1 MALNTL
7 KGLYGTRSPLYVT
20 WSGTSVTSI
29 QSVSLEIYIWTG
41 AVGSRPASPHITI
54 NRTTGF
60 GSNTTHTTDIS
71 SLIADQLNTNIA
83 KLFNDNIL
91 SEQNGRIAWVQI
103 DYSVSYNSGSTDSD
117 SSDIFQVIEG
127 YSYFD
132 EGANYEFST
141 GILSPTSDQNRT
153 KRASI
158 HYVNN
163 KEFSQAVVDYV
174 RTLNEA
180 QKAETKLPIVP
191 NYIASCFLKIAEGL
205 SHKSNFIRYTY
216 REEMVMDAVENCL
229 RAIDNY
235 NIEAATRTG
244 NPNAFAYFTQISW
257 YAFLRRIAKEK
268 KQQDVK
274 IKFLS
279 QSGLEEYIA
288 TNQDDSQSVQVVRAF
303 VDQLKD
309 RIDKVKEKDDEV
321 KVFAQEEK
329 KRKKRNV
336 TVDSDL
342 GDFIK

>member
-1 MALNTL
+1 MA
-7 KGLYGTRSPLYVT
+7 RS
-20 WSGTSVTSI
+20 
-29 QSVSLEIYIWTG
+29 
-41 AVGSRPASPHITI
+41 
-54 NRTTGF
+54 
-60 GSNTTHTTDIS
+60 
-71 SLIADQLNTNIA
+71 
-83 KLFNDNIL
+83 
-91 SEQNGRIAWVQI
+91 
-103 DYSVSYNSGSTDSD
+103 
-117 SSDIFQVIEG
+117 
-127 YSYFD
+127 
-132 EGANYEFST
+132 
-141 GILSPTSDQNRT
+141 

-174 RTLNEA
+174 QELNEA
-180 QKAETKLPIVP
+180 QSKDEKLPIVP

-229 RAIDNY
+229 RAIENY

-274 IKFLS
+274 LKYLS

-288 TNQDDSQSVQVVRAF
+288 TNQDDKQSVQVVRAF

-309 RIDKVKEKDDEV
+309 RIDKVKEKDTEV

-329 KRKKRNV
+329 KRKKRV
-336 TVDSDL
+336 TSVDSDL
-342 GDFIK
+342 GNFI